1 MSIRKIKANT
11 AEIEGDYVKVET
23 HSQRLISF
31 LKTFLILA
39 IVCILVYV
47 SDLLPN
53 FNIVFALIITI
64 SISAL
69 AAAFAPGQIL
79 RDIPLVDL
87 VEIKRYQGKDKVT
100 VVLDDERVKRN
111 QSNKKVGQ

>member
-39 IVCILVYV
+39 VVCILI
-47 SDLLPN
+47 SQFFPN
-53 FNIVFALIITI
+53 FDIIFGLVITF

-87 VEIKRYQGKDKVT
+87 VEIKRYRGKDKVT

-111 QSNKKVGQ
+111 QSNKKLSQ